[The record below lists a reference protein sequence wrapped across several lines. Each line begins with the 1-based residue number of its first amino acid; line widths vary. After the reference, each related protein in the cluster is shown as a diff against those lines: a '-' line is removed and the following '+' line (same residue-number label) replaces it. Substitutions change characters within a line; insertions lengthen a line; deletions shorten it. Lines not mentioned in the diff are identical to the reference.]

1 MSIYS
6 KFSCLTLLL
15 VLNFSCV
22 SVESSNAELRNS
34 ALDYTTKTD
43 TLKFTSG
50 VRAIFKSS
58 KGNYWFGSHNE
69 GVAVFDGK
77 IIRYYTI
84 NNGLPDN
91 QIRSIQEDV
100 NGNIWIGTAK
110 GVCNFDGE
118 KITTY
123 SQVLNVDRQNEWR
136 KTDNDL
142 WFSAGIH
149 NGVYRYDGQNLS
161 YLAFPPQEIASRNDQ
176 NSVTGIT
183 EGKNDMLWIGTYAGV
198 IGYNGSEF
206 STINDKTLGLT
217 EKTGLLHVRS
227 IFEDSKGRLWI
238 GNNGIGVLLREGVR
252 VINFSEKMNLIHS
265 ASTKAGDRSPAGKLE
280 HVFAIQE
287 DSYGNIWF
295 GDRDTGL
302 WKFDGETMT
311 NYTVD
316 VNLSSQMAWCI
327 YNDGDNLLIGMANGG
342 VYKFN
347 GKVFDKM
354 F

>member
-1 MSIYS
+1 M
-6 KFSCLTLLL
+6 LL

-22 SVESSNAELRNS
+22 SMESSDAELRNS
-34 ALDYTTKTD
+34 ISEYTTITD

-77 IIRYYTI
+77 NIRYYTI
-84 NNGLPDN
+84 NDGLPDN
-91 QIRSIQEDV
+91 QIRSVQEGV
-100 NGNIWIGTAK
+100 NGDIWIETAK
-110 GVCNFDGE
+110 GVCSFDGE

-123 SQVLNVDRQNEWR
+123 SQVLNVDTHNEWQ
-136 KTDNDL
+136 KTDNNL
-142 WFSAGIH
+142 WFNAGIH
-149 NGVYRYDGQNLS
+149 NGVYGYDGQNLN
-161 YLAFPPQEIASRNDQ
+161 YFAFPPQQIANANNRY
-176 NSVTGIT
+176 SVTSIA
-183 EGKNDMLWIGTYAGV
+183 EGKNNMLWIGTYAGV

-217 EKTGLLHVRS
+217 KETGLLHVRS

-238 GNNGIGVLLREGVR
+238 GNNGIGVLLKEGDR
-252 VINFSEKMNLIHS
+252 VINFSEKMNLVHS
-265 ASTKAGDRSPAGKLE
+265 ASTKAGDRSPAGTLE
-280 HVFAIQE
+280 HVFVIQE

-295 GDRDTGL
+295 GDRDTGV

-327 YNDGDNLLIGMANGG
+327 YNDDDNLLFGMANGG

-347 GKVFDKM
+347 GKSFDKM